1 MTDQVLDI
9 LKMVLLAMLYLFF
22 ARVLWAVWSEV
33 RPPKAQPVPAEHSEA
48 RQPTGPSDDTT
59 LAECPAAPV
68 AAAAAGTAGPARK
81 APKAPKGR
89 RGHVGRLAVIEPKAG
104 RGVTFALGREVTI
117 GRDPNC
123 TITMPDDVYVSQMHA
138 HVVPRNGEHVVEDLG
153 SKNGTFLNGNRL
165 DSPRPLHRGDR
176 IQVGATV
183 LEAQ

>member
-33 RPPKAQPVPAEHSEA
+33 RPPKAQPVPAEHSQA
-48 RQPTGPSDDTT
+48 RQSSGPGDDTT
-59 LAECPAAPV
+59 VAERPQPAPAAAP
-68 AAAAAGTAGPARK
+68 AGK
-81 APKAPKGR
+81 VPKAPKGR
-89 RGHVGRLAVIEPKAG
+89 RGTVGRLAVIEPKAG

-123 TITMPDDVYVSQMHA
+123 TITMPDDAYVSQLHA
-138 HVVPRNGEHVVEDLG
+138 HVLPRNGEHVVEDLG
-153 SKNGTFLNGNRL
+153 STNGTFLNGNRL
-165 DSPRPLHRGDR
+165 EGIRPLRPGDR
-176 IQVGATV
+176 IQIGATV